1 MFWQA
6 EEAAVLRACQPTR
19 GSVML
24 MVDPWEPDGRQHP
37 LDNWSDPIALEKRES
52 WNKKEKYVT
61 GSPGWTGWSEIAVYA
76 KTQLFECDTRMDRSK
91 DINLFIIYVCTE
103 VPYSVVTEHFYL
115 CTMVSREK
123 WDSFYGKRG
132 TRDENVSRG
141 KKMWKE
147 CECEK
152 MWNVKKIPSRGKKMC
167 LVRYI
172 PRETWTD
179 DMSREQSD
187 TLWETWRVASSDK
200 HHASR
205 DKRYLP
211 L

>member
-76 KTQLFECDTRMDRSK
+76 KTQLFECDTRMERSK

-147 CECEK
+147 CECEE
-152 MWNVKKIPSRGKKMC
+152 NPF
-167 LVRYI
+167 
-172 PRETWTD
+172 
-179 DMSREQSD
+179 SRE
-187 TLWETWRVASSDK
+187 ENV
-200 HHASR
+200 SR
-205 DKRYLP
+205 EIHPARNVNWLYVSRAIRYTVRNVTRSVVRQTSCVP
-211 L
+211 R